1 MPPGRYS
8 SLSLQGIGVKKL
20 KFHSYPHLEFHQDRA
35 PSRQDLEPLLNL
47 DKTDQSQMNFQHV
60 KIMKQVVVH
69 TVGGH
74 SSGGRGKRG
83 GWHNRR
89 GTFRSRQWRD
99 GSRSSVPAISGA
111 ITDVVPIP
119 ISPPNEVNQVEN
131 EKINSDFTAQDVDQ
145 SECQTPPHIADEPD
159 IAFVEADVVLGDP
172 KINGPVVAEEDT
184 VMSHEPPLNALE
196 LSKKRDQENADA
208 AIRAKIRRLERQLQK
223 SHENQE
229 NLRQQLQEE
238 QERRER
244 RDQRKAEKRR
254 LRELQLEQLNEP
266 KKKNV
271 VTLREEI
278 KKKMPQRKVD

>member
-1 MPPGRYS
+1 
-8 SLSLQGIGVKKL
+8 
-20 KFHSYPHLEFHQDRA
+20 
-35 PSRQDLEPLLNL
+35 
-47 DKTDQSQMNFQHV
+47 
-60 KIMKQVVVH
+60 MKQVVVH

-74 SSGGRGKRG
+74 SGGGRGKRG
-83 GWHNRR
+83 GWRNRR